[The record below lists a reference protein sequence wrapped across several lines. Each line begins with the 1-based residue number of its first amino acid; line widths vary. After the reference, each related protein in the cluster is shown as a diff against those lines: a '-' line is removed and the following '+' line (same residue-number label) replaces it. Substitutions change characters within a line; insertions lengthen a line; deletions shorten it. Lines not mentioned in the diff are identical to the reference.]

1 MAQKTGLMITFMAH
15 DRVNVRGLYVKADGK
30 RFGSSQTLKV
40 CCDVKYEVT
49 VTIKPP
55 LRKLL

>member
-1 MAQKTGLMITFMAH
+1 MAQKAGMTITLMAH
-15 DRVNVRGLYVKADGK
+15 DRVNVRGLYMKADGK

-40 CCDVKYEVT
+40 CCDVKYDLT

-55 LRKLL
+55 LQKLE